1 MMKQMKEY
9 VDYTKRY
16 YYDFN
21 HVSHLVFFGSKFS
34 GDSQKLI
41 LDQIYLSLENN
52 GTEPTFAL
60 VADAIFD
67 IGWIKEQMKSVFI
80 DFINYGLWSDSPS
93 AIDKFLVNKQQ
104 KFNQL
109 KVKEQTLENY
119 ELGMVQSVKDWVE
132 FHKEFKGLLVE
143 KKEIWKVNFFE
154 LYKFNE
160 IFYTAVT
167 SSSKI
172 QVKSFNK
179 TRTYNVN
186 GVEEETEEE
195 KNINSLAPI
204 NPSYLRGKLVSEA
217 QREALKAHGICYFCR
232 EQGHKRIDCSK
243 WKLVEQKKVDDR
255 SRNNNSLNTSLV
267 QNYILKKDPNFFY
280 SSSSLSES
288 EINLI
293 DNNTNTKTSL
303 TLTSDGGKL
312 STLGSCDPLI
322 DSDSDST
329 VITKCLVPG
338 EELFKIPHLEVSL
351 QQKIKSKKFSEQI
364 KNFDTSNSPL
374 LNHLSLTPFVPLPV
388 LSLPVSSPQ
397 NFLQLDSEINLSKN
411 LNPSTSSP
419 LCSSYVFKCTDG
431 MSETS
436 IAKFSILQGE
446 EFYQNP
452 LNGGK
457 LTKNE
462 SKIYVDQNLI
472 TNTAN
477 ENSLLNLISPDQVN
491 VPLINKT
498 LIQSGLGV
506 SYKSFNPA
514 TASVVDRP
522 SNGNEGTASGYMI
535 CSAGEEFL
543 NILQPESNY
552 IPKKLKKIEVNTS
565 TKSAKNFNFY
575 SVLSDLDQ
583 EVEENKINNDNA
595 TNDLTFPIKKF
606 QEDPKVLTKFKKS
619 TNSSISKMITEN
631 WQLNP
636 YIFSK
641 IIDHFEVNPTI
652 DLCADLKNCQ
662 VLKFYSEK
670 ENEVKNPCWLGVDS
684 LSFSWN
690 KDNEIFYANPP

>member
-1 MMKQMKEY
+1 MYLVESGLDTNYSWTWENEINKMKDEVVKEKEKKIIINPIVEEKVEDPILNPNNNNSTSVKTNNPSEMNVGLPQVFDLEGLTIQEYVRKEIERNQVFPEINQPFKFQENSAFIGHKENVKTLKDKVGAFPKTRDLGEVIKMMKQMKEY

-132 FHKEFKGLLVE
+132 FHKEFKALLVE

-293 DNNTNTKTSL
+293 DNNTIL
-303 TLTSDGGKL
+303 KL
-312 STLGSCDPLI
+312 L
-322 DSDSDST
+322 
-329 VITKCLVPG
+329 
-338 EELFKIPHLEVSL
+338 
-351 QQKIKSKKFSEQI
+351 
-364 KNFDTSNSPL
+364 
-374 LNHLSLTPFVPLPV
+374 
-388 LSLPVSSPQ
+388 
-397 NFLQLDSEINLSKN
+397 
-411 LNPSTSSP
+411 
-419 LCSSYVFKCTDG
+419 
-431 MSETS
+431 
-436 IAKFSILQGE
+436 
-446 EFYQNP
+446 
-452 LNGGK
+452 
-457 LTKNE
+457 
-462 SKIYVDQNLI
+462 
-472 TNTAN
+472 
-477 ENSLLNLISPDQVN
+477 
-491 VPLINKT
+491 
-498 LIQSGLGV
+498 
-506 SYKSFNPA
+506 
-514 TASVVDRP
+514 
-522 SNGNEGTASGYMI
+522 
-535 CSAGEEFL
+535 
-543 NILQPESNY
+543 
-552 IPKKLKKIEVNTS
+552 
-565 TKSAKNFNFY
+565 
-575 SVLSDLDQ
+575 
-583 EVEENKINNDNA
+583 
-595 TNDLTFPIKKF
+595 
-606 QEDPKVLTKFKKS
+606 
-619 TNSSISKMITEN
+619 
-631 WQLNP
+631 
-636 YIFSK
+636 
-641 IIDHFEVNPTI
+641 
-652 DLCADLKNCQ
+652 
-662 VLKFYSEK
+662 
-670 ENEVKNPCWLGVDS
+670 
-684 LSFSWN
+684 
-690 KDNEIFYANPP
+690 